1 MLKLLPKLG
10 PKTRQDAEKEARE
23 KDRLKRV
30 HSKAIAIARSLGR
43 ECPNFGDFC
52 EASRLPTRA

>member
-1 MLKLLPKLG
+1 MPKLE

-23 KDRLKRV
+23 TNRMKRV
-30 HSKAIAIARSLGR
+30 HSKAIAIARSFGR
-43 ECPNFGDFC
+43 EYPKFGDFC

>member
-1 MLKLLPKLG
+1 MPMLG

-23 KDRLKRV
+23 TDHLKRL
-30 HSKAIAIARSLGR
+30 HSKAITIARSFGSG
-43 ECPNFGDFC
+43 CPKFGDFC